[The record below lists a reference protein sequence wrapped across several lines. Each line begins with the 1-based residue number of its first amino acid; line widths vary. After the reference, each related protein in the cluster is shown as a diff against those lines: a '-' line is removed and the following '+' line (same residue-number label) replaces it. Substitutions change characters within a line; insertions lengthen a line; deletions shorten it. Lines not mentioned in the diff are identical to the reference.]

1 MSAILII
8 GEDPASIPAGKA
20 PPGITPEVIM
30 KGLTDSRDTLR
41 AKGHQAEILLTTSPD
56 QIENELSAA
65 VREKPYDVLVIG
77 AGLRTL
83 APMAQQFERLMNA
96 IRVYAPHA
104 RLAFN
109 SHPGD
114 SAEAALRQLS

>member
-20 PPGITPEVIM
+20 PPGVTPALIM

-41 AKGHQAEILLTTSPD
+41 AKGHEAEILLTTSAD
-56 QIENELSAA
+56 KIEGELVAA
-65 VREKPYDVLVIG
+65 VRDKPYDVLVIG

-83 APMAQQFERLMNA
+83 PPMAQQFERLMNA

-109 SHPGD
+109 SNPAD
-114 SAEAALRQLS
+114 SADAALRQLS